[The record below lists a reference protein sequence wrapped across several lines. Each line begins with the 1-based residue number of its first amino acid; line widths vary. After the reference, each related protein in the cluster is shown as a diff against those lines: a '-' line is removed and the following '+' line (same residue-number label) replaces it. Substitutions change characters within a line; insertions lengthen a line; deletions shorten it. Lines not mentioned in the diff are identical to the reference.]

1 MARSHTVRLAAVLL
15 AVFGLLVNGTT
26 PAAAAPPSNDDFA
39 DAVGIGALPFTDG
52 RDTSEATTEPGDP
65 DCEGNAHSVWY
76 AFTPT
81 RDMTLLVDTAGS
93 DYATTVS
100 AWVGAPGGF
109 EPRGCAPFEG
119 RLIFDVAAGVTYSLM
134 VGSSGPGGN
143 LVLSVDKA
151 PPPPPNDDLDNAVAI
166 ETLPFSDTQ
175 NTLTATTAP
184 DDPECGGNG
193 HTVWYAFTPTRDMEI
208 LADTFGSDYDTT
220 LSAWVGARGALQ
232 RVACNDQAQDTAQ
245 SRILFDVTGGTMY
258 FLMAGS
264 FFDSPGGN
272 LTLSVREAP
281 PPLQMSVRLDATGS
295 VNRAGV
301 ATLRGTLTCSRQ
313 AAPDLLGTL
322 RQQVGRRVAVGT
334 FAANDVPCLGATR
347 WSVRVV
353 GETGTY
359 RRGNAT
365 AVVAATFED
374 RERGEIIRA
383 RDERVVR
390 LR

>member
-1 MARSHTVRLAAVLL
+1 
-15 AVFGLLVNGTT
+15 
-26 PAAAAPPSNDDFA
+26 
-39 DAVGIGALPFTDG
+39 
-52 RDTSEATTEPGDP
+52 
-65 DCEGNAHSVWY
+65 
-76 AFTPT
+76 
-81 RDMTLLVDTAGS
+81 
-93 DYATTVS
+93 
-100 AWVGAPGGF
+100 
-109 EPRGCAPFEG
+109 
-119 RLIFDVAAGVTYSLM
+119 
-134 VGSSGPGGN
+134 
-143 LVLSVDKA
+143 
-151 PPPPPNDDLDNAVAI
+151 
-166 ETLPFSDTQ
+166 
-175 NTLTATTAP
+175 
-184 DDPECGGNG
+184 
-193 HTVWYAFTPTRDMEI
+193 MEI

-232 RVACNDQAQDTAQ
+232 RVACNDDAVHLQ
-245 SRILFDVTGGTMY
+245 SRILFDVSAGVTY

-281 PPLQMSVRLDATGS
+281 PPLQMTVRLDATGS
-295 VNRAGV
+295 VDRAGV
-301 ATLRGTLTCSRQ
+301 ATLRGRLTCSRQ

-322 RQQVGRRVAVGT
+322 RQQAGRRVAVGT

-347 WSVRVV
+347 WQARVV

-374 RERGEIIRA
+374 PRRGEIIRA